1 MAAAVHREP
10 SPAVCVL
17 PQLAPCGERSDVRRH
32 ISSLVQQGAG
42 VGNLDGAVQ
51 LAKGVRGDPAAPIAA
66 ARAVRHFTVP
76 HRFFM
81 VRARPAPESRP

>member
-1 MAAAVHREP
+1 
-10 SPAVCVL
+10 
-17 PQLAPCGERSDVRRH
+17 
-32 ISSLVQQGAG
+32 VQQGAAIG
-42 VGNLDGAVQ
+42 YLDGAVQ